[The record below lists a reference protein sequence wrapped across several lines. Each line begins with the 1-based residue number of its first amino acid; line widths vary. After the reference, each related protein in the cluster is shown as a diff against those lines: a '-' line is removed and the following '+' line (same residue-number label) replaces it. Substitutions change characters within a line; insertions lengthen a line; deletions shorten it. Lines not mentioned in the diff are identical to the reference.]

1 MLEERP
7 EVPICRIE
15 KGRIQIL
22 PEDYPLTPLP
32 KSESEDLIQVLKECS
47 ENLQPAWYFGGVKV
61 HQPRRIH
68 FILVSRGLTLRED
81 MIQGYKEQYEENLE
95 LAKEFECTEADL
107 IDPEDQ

>member
-1 MLEERP
+1 MPEEEP

-15 KGRIQIL
+15 KGRIRIL
-22 PEDYPLTPLP
+22 PQDSPLIRLP

-47 ENLQPAWYFGGVKV
+47 ENLQPAWYFGGVKMRR
-61 HQPRRIH
+61 PRRIS
-68 FILVSRGLTLRED
+68 FTLVSQGLTLREE
-81 MIQGYKEQYEENLE
+81 MILGYKEQYEENLE